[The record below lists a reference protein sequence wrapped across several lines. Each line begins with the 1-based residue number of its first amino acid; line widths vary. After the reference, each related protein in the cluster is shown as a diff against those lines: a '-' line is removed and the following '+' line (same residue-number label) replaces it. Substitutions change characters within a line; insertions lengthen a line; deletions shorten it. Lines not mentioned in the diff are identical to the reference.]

1 MGKQPQIVEIKMA
14 AVEAMVE
21 RAKGLLA
28 KEDHDLLKGLVDTLL
43 TLVGLVRKGRT
54 TIARLRRLVGMVS
67 IEKTTE
73 VLGKL
78 SEGEASAADGTADPA
93 EHNEEKPAAE
103 NNAAAGKQSST
114 TETAASPKPDTGAQA
129 ATKPKGHGRLP
140 ASDYPDATHITV
152 AHESLSPGDICPACG
167 RGKLYALKEP
177 ARFLRIVGQAPLVAV
192 CWDCQR
198 LRCSACGL
206 PHTARAPDEAQGDK
220 HSKTA
225 AAMMVLLRY
234 DAGVPLNRLEQLQ
247 HALKTP
253 VPSSTQWDVANTRV
267 SAVEPVYRELIRSAA
282 QSSIVHNDD
291 TYVRVLE
298 FMGKRRAK
306 LLERGALPSPERTG
320 LFTTAIVA
328 FDEAGR
334 TIALFFT
341 GRQHAGENLTDL
353 LNHRAQEL
361 EPPVLMCDALARNLP
376 KGHQVVESNCASHG
390 RRHFVDEAENFPSEC
405 RYLLEMLGRVFKVDE
420 LCRTYRLS
428 DEQRLRLHQRES
440 GPVMEELKLWME
452 AEFEEKRIEP
462 NSGMGN
468 AINYMLKR
476 WNKFTL
482 FLRRPGAPLHNN
494 IVERTL
500 KRAIRHRNNSLFYRS
515 QRGAHVGDIYMSL
528 IYTTELHGGNAFHYL
543 TTLMLH
549 EKAVADSPSDWLPW
563 NYRESLARLDGLA
576 HHPSTPTDVVTS
588 DSEPVID
595 MRGPPFDGH
604 APPAPSP
611 PQPQQ

>member
-1 MGKQPQIVEIKMA
+1 MLGLPEA
-14 AVEAMVE
+14 A
-21 RAKGLLA
+21 L
-28 KEDHDLLKGLVDTLL
+28 
-43 TLVGLVRKGRT
+43 
-54 TIARLRRLVGMVS
+54 
-67 IEKTTE
+67 
-73 VLGKL
+73 
-78 SEGEASAADGTADPA
+78 
-93 EHNEEKPAAE
+93 
-103 NNAAAGKQSST
+103 
-114 TETAASPKPDTGAQA
+114 
-129 ATKPKGHGRLP
+129 
-140 ASDYPDATHITV
+140 
-152 AHESLSPGDICPACG
+152 
-167 RGKLYALKEP
+167 
-177 ARFLRIVGQAPLVAV
+177 
-192 CWDCQR
+192 QR
-198 LRCSACGL
+198 LW

-220 HSKTA
+220 HSETA

-234 DAGVPLNRLEQLQ
+234 DAGVPLNRLGAPKDAGALLDAVGCRQ
-247 HALKTP
+247 HSRWNRFIARSELHRAQRRYLRAG
-253 VPSSTQWDVANTRV
+253 PSSWA
-267 SAVEPVYRELIRSAA
+267 SAA
-282 QSSIVHNDD
+282 PSCLNAAHS
-291 TYVRVLE
+291 
-298 FMGKRRAK
+298 
-306 LLERGALPSPERTG
+306 SPERAYSQPRRVG
-320 LFTTAIVA
+320 SHCSSPVA
-328 FDEAGR
+328 N
-334 TIALFFT
+334 
-341 GRQHAGENLTDL
+341 AGENLTDL
-353 LNHRAQEL
+353 LHRAQEL

-576 HHPSTPTDVVTS
+576 HHPSTPTDVVTRTQN
-588 DSEPVID
+588 PLLICG
-595 MRGPPFDGH
+595 GPPLMAMPRRPPRHHNLNSSAGLSTAASALILSADRPFAGGRPNWPPLEARSF
-604 APPAPSP
+604 APHLPRTAAGRTR
-611 PQPQQ
+611 

>member
-1 MGKQPQIVEIKMA
+1 
-14 AVEAMVE
+14 
-21 RAKGLLA
+21 
-28 KEDHDLLKGLVDTLL
+28 
-43 TLVGLVRKGRT
+43 
-54 TIARLRRLVGMVS
+54 
-67 IEKTTE
+67 
-73 VLGKL
+73 
-78 SEGEASAADGTADPA
+78 
-93 EHNEEKPAAE
+93 
-103 NNAAAGKQSST
+103 
-114 TETAASPKPDTGAQA
+114 
-129 ATKPKGHGRLP
+129 
-140 ASDYPDATHITV
+140 
-152 AHESLSPGDICPACG
+152 
-167 RGKLYALKEP
+167 
-177 ARFLRIVGQAPLVAV
+177 
-192 CWDCQR
+192 
-198 LRCSACGL
+198 
-206 PHTARAPDEAQGDK
+206 
-220 HSKTA
+220 
-225 AAMMVLLRY
+225 
-234 DAGVPLNRLEQLQ
+234 
-247 HALKTP
+247 
-253 VPSSTQWDVANTRV
+253 
-267 SAVEPVYRELIRSAA
+267 
-282 QSSIVHNDD
+282 
-291 TYVRVLE
+291 
-298 FMGKRRAK
+298 MGKRRAK

-595 MRGPPFDGH
+595 MRGPPLMAMPRRPPRHHNLNSSAGLSTAASALILSADRPFAGGRPNWPPLEARSFAPHLPRTAAGRTRNITVRIAIYRKRVRHRTAKNFQLDLFSPDDGYFEYS
-604 APPAPSP
+604 AVATNKSLTVQRLWYFAAGRGGQEKTFAELRSQFALDVVPTKSYAANSAW
-611 PQPQQ
+611 QQLNVLAHNLCRSFQLDTIAETKGISRKRTCTHLLHTIRTIRFRIINKAGRLVRVSGRNALRMATNSSTQTLFERIELALAS